1 MMCPGQPSNTNGK
14 QDCVVIRAS
23 SGNWDDVVCS
33 KDYKF
38 VCKTSTVGG
47 EGALGLQTLTIPHQ
61 ASSTA
66 APAST
71 CTTPAP
77 TTTPTTTTFVAPTT
91 DKCDSGWLHHG
102 SKCYK
107 RFDTTVSRCF

>member
-1 MMCPGQPSNTNGK
+1 MQL
-14 QDCVVIRAS
+14 
-23 SGNWDDVVCS
+23 
-33 KDYKF
+33 F
-38 VCKTSTVGG
+38 
-47 EGALGLQTLTIPHQ
+47 GALLTIPHQ

>member
-1 MMCPGQPSNTNGK
+1 M
-14 QDCVVIRAS
+14 VIRAS
-23 SGNWDDVVCS
+23 SGKWDDVVCS

-38 VCKTSTVGG
+38 VCKTSTVRGRRGG
-47 EGALGLQTLTIPHQ
+47 GRVRPSNTDDTSRQ

-77 TTTPTTTTFVAPTT
+77 TTTFVAPAT

-102 SKCYK
+102 NKCYK
-107 RFDTTVSRCF
+107 RFDTTVSKCF

>member
-1 MMCPGQPSNTNGK
+1 MKVLGGLFKKDIYIVEQYATMMCPGQPSNTNGK

-47 EGALGLQTLTIPHQ
+47 EG
-61 ASSTA
+61 
-66 APAST
+66 
-71 CTTPAP
+71 
-77 TTTPTTTTFVAPTT
+77 
-91 DKCDSGWLHHG
+91 
-102 SKCYK
+102 
-107 RFDTTVSRCF
+107 R

>member
-47 EGALGLQTLTIPHQ
+47 EGALGLQTS
-61 ASSTA
+61 ASKSCIRRFVITEK
-66 APAST
+66 
-71 CTTPAP
+71 AP
-77 TTTPTTTTFVAPTT
+77 TRAAIRHYANQTARP
-91 DKCDSGWLHHG
+91 L
-102 SKCYK
+102 
-107 RFDTTVSRCF
+107 

>member
-23 SGNWDDVVCS
+23 SGRWDDVVCS

-47 EGALGLQTLTIPHQ
+47 EG
-61 ASSTA
+61 
-66 APAST
+66 
-71 CTTPAP
+71 
-77 TTTPTTTTFVAPTT
+77 
-91 DKCDSGWLHHG
+91 
-102 SKCYK
+102 
-107 RFDTTVSRCF
+107 R